1 MSSFNDSTSGPDKA
15 RLNLK
20 NTTQSIST
28 TRLQITAFNATMNVT
43 MNVTTVDTFLVE
55 HGGWIA
61 ADDDSD
67 PWLQVDF
74 RTNVTV
80 TALATQGLDS
90 GIAWLT
96 NYTFAYGQHRD
107 NLEDYKVD
115 GKVKVCIIR
124 SIYIYLTGSFKQFLN
139 VTFRRFYN

>member
-1 MSSFNDSTSGPDKA
+1 M
-15 RLNLK
+15 
-20 NTTQSIST
+20 
-28 TRLQITAFNATMNVT
+28 M
-43 MNVTTVDTFLVE
+43 TV
-55 HGGWIA
+55 I
-61 ADDDSD
+61 

-115 GKVKVCIIR
+115 GKSKSMYNLIH
-124 SIYIYLTGSFKQFLN
+124 IYLFDMVL
-139 VTFRRFYN
+139 